1 MPNRIHLLDELVANQ
16 IAAGE
21 VIERPASV
29 LKELIE
35 NSIDAGATQIH
46 IEIEVG
52 GRQLIRVTDNGCGM
66 NRDDALLCLECHATS
81 KVKTSQDIQAIHTL
95 GFRGEAIP
103 SIASISRFRL
113 QTAEENSNGGTE
125 IFVSGGKIES
135 VKEIGAPTGT
145 QVEVKNLFFN
155 VPGRR
160 KFMRSVETEAGH
172 LEQLFR
178 TYALAHPEINWFY
191 RSDHKTSYQLPATQ
205 IPLRRLEDLLGKEWI
220 NQLVPVQAQQ
230 SGIQLQGWIG
240 RAGVSRSSKSDEY
253 WFVNT
258 RPVESRTLYYA
269 LREGYQ
275 NALMKG
281 RHPIGVL
288 FLKLPAESI
297 DVNVHPAK
305 REIRFR
311 DDYSI
316 RQFLVAAIRAS
327 LQTTQPTPITVTLTT
342 AVPPATPLSSYK
354 INQPLSPTPIAMAQR
369 SSSSPSLSPQEI
381 PIDLPLPL
389 PTVHSQSTS
398 PKTYQSYGPLR
409 LRVLGIVNQ
418 LYIIAESQEGLVI
431 IDQHAAHERV
441 LFERVLKQK
450 IAGAAA
456 SQRLLVPVSLELP
469 PTQTAFLKTIQST
482 LETAGLVIQ
491 DFGKNTFVV
500 ESVPPFFPHDK
511 ITSLTQDI
519 LDDLQT
525 QGGETKTKRHFSEEI
540 IIRTVCRKAIKANDK
555 IRTEE
560 IDRLIEDL
568 LACDL
573 PYTCP
578 HGRPTLILLNHNEL
592 EKKFGRITP

>member
-35 NSIDAGATQIH
+35 NSIDADAKKID
-46 IEIEVG
+46 IEIEIG
-52 GRQLIRVTDNGCGM
+52 GRQLIRVTDDGHGM
-66 NRDDALLCLECHATS
+66 DRHDALLCLERHATS
-81 KVKTSQDIQAIHTL
+81 KVRTTQDIQTIHTL

-103 SIASISRFRL
+103 SIASVSRFRL
-113 QTAEENSNGGTE
+113 QTAESNTASGTE
-125 IFVSGGKIES
+125 VFLSGGKIET
-135 VKEIGAPTGT
+135 VKEVGTPTGT

-160 KFMRSVETEAGH
+160 KFLRSVETEAGH

-178 TYALAHPEINWFY
+178 TYALAHTNISWTY
-191 RSDHKTSYQLPATQ
+191 RVDHKTLYQLPATHF
-205 IPLRRLEDLLGKEWI
+205 PMRRLEDLFGNEWTK
-220 NQLVPVQAQQ
+220 QLLPIDAQQ
-230 SGIQLQGWIG
+230 NGMHLEGWIG
-240 RAGVSRSSKSDEY
+240 RAGVSRSAKTDEY
-253 WFVNT
+253 WFVNS

-269 LREGYQ
+269 IREGYH

-281 RHPIGVL
+281 RHPIAVL
-288 FLKLPAESI
+288 FLYVPVETV

-311 DDYSI
+311 EDFQI
-316 RQFLVAAIRAS
+316 RQFLVKAIQDA
-327 LQTTQPTPITVTLTT
+327 LQIPQ
-342 AVPPATPLSSYK
+342 S
-354 INQPLSPTPIAMAQR
+354 TPIAVSLNAQ
-369 SSSSPSLSPQEI
+369 PSTSNDISQSAQAYI
-381 PIDLPLPL
+381 PIPRPIAEISLTPTHPPSPTTSLDLPLSL
-389 PTVHSQSTS
+389 PRVQSHG
-398 PKTYQSYGPLR
+398 KTQNYQNYGPLR
-409 LRVLGIVNQ
+409 LRILGIIHR
-418 LYIIAESQEGLVI
+418 LYIIAESEQGLVI

-456 SQRLLVPVSLELP
+456 SQRLLVPVSLELSP
-469 PTQTAFLKTIQST
+469 SQTAFLKLIQAL
-482 LETAGLVIQ
+482 LEKAGLIIQ
-491 DFGKNTFVV
+491 EFGKNTFII
-500 ESVPPFFPHDK
+500 ESVPPFFPQEK

-519 LDDLQT
+519 LDELET

-555 IRTEE
+555 IRNEE
-560 IDRLIEDL
+560 VDRLIEDL

-578 HGRPTLILLNHNEL
+578 HGRPTLILLNHKEL
-592 EKKFGRITP
+592 EKKFGRIN

>member
-35 NSIDAGATQIH
+35 NSIDAGATKID

-66 NRDDALLCLECHATS
+66 NRDDALLCLERHATS
-81 KVKTSQDIQAIHTL
+81 KVRTTQDIQAIHTL

-113 QTAEENSNGGTE
+113 QTAEENSNGTE
-125 IFVSGGKIES
+125 IFISGGKIES
-135 VKEIGAPTGT
+135 VKEIGVPTGT
-145 QVEVKNLFFN
+145 QIEVKNLFFN
-155 VPGRR
+155 IPGRR

-172 LEQLFR
+172 LEHLFR
-178 TYALAHPEINWFY
+178 TYALAHSDINWSY
-191 RSDHKTSYQLPATQ
+191 RSDHKTLHQLPATQ
-205 IPLRRLEDLLGKEWI
+205 TPFRRLEDLLGKEWVK
-220 NQLVPVQAQQ
+220 QLVPLQTQQ
-230 SGIQLQGWIG
+230 NGIQLKGWIG
-240 RAGVSRSSKSDEY
+240 RAGISRSTKNDEY
-253 WFVNT
+253 WFVNL

-269 LREGYQ
+269 MREGYH

-281 RHPIGVL
+281 RHPLAAL
-288 FLKLPAESI
+288 FLELPAASI

-311 DDYSI
+311 DDYPI
-316 RQFLVAAIRAS
+316 RQFLVEAIRTA
-327 LQTTQPTPITVTLTT
+327 LQIPQS
-342 AVPPATPLSSYK
+342 TPLSVALNIPATLSRD
-354 INQPLSPTPIAMAQR
+354 INPHETHQTLLASASVA
-369 SSSSPSLSPQEI
+369 PSLPPAIFSPET
-381 PIDLPLPL
+381 PIDLPLSL
-389 PTVHSQSTS
+389 PRVQTQTNS
-398 PKTYQSYGPLR
+398 PKTHQNYGPLR

-418 LYIIAESQEGLVI
+418 LYIIAESQEGLVL

-450 IAGAAA
+450 IEGIAA
-456 SQRLLVPVSLELP
+456 SQRLLVPVSLELSP
-469 PTQTAFLKTIQST
+469 HQTAFLKTIQPH
-482 LETAGLVIQ
+482 LENAGLILQ
-491 DFGKNTFVV
+491 DFGKNTFVI

-511 ITSLTQDI
+511 IISLTQDI
-519 LDDLQT
+519 LDELQS
-525 QGGETKTKRHFSEEI
+525 QGGELKTKHHFSEEM

-555 IRTEE
+555 IRAEE

-592 EKKFGRITP
+592 EKKFGRTVS

>member
-66 NRDDALLCLECHATS
+66 NRDDALLCLERHATS
-81 KVKTSQDIQAIHTL
+81 KVRTSQDIQAIHTL

-113 QTAEENSNGGTE
+113 QTAEENSHGGTE
-125 IFVSGGKIES
+125 VFISGGKIES
-135 VKEIGAPTGT
+135 VKEIGTPTGT

-178 TYALAHPEINWFY
+178 TYTLAHSDINWTY
-191 RSDHKTSYQLPATQ
+191 RSDHKTLYQLPASQT
-205 IPLRRLEDLLGKEWI
+205 LSRRLEDLLGKDWT

-230 SGIQLQGWIG
+230 SGLQLQGWIG
-240 RAGVSRSSKSDEY
+240 RAGISRSTKSDEY
-253 WFVNT
+253 WFVNA

-281 RHPIGVL
+281 RHPVAVL
-288 FLKLPAESI
+288 FLKLSPESI

-311 DDYSI
+311 EDFQI
-316 RQFLVAAIRAS
+316 RQFLVEAIRIA
-327 LQTTQPTPITVTLTT
+327 LQTPQPTPITVSLN
-342 AVPPATPLSSYK
+342 ATPSSISFSSPK
-354 INQPLSPTPIAMAQR
+354 INQPSTPTPTIVPL
-369 SSSSPSLSPQEI
+369 PSLTPSFSRQET

-389 PTVHSQSTS
+389 PSVHSSTPS
-398 PKTYQSYGPLR
+398 SKTYQSYGPLR
-409 LRVLGIVNQ
+409 LRILGIVNQ
-418 LYIIAESQEGLVI
+418 LYIVAESQEGLVI

-450 IAGAAA
+450 IAGSAT
-456 SQRLLVPVSLELP
+456 SQRLLVPISLELS
-469 PTQTAFLKTIQST
+469 PTQTTFVKTIQST
-482 LETAGLVIQ
+482 LETAGLILQ
-491 DFGKNTFVV
+491 DFGKNTFVI
-500 ESVPPFFPHDK
+500 ESVPPFFPHHK
-511 ITSLTQDI
+511 IASLTQDI
-519 LDDLQT
+519 LDELQT
-525 QGGETKTKRHFSEEI
+525 QGNESKTKRHFSEEM

-555 IRTEE
+555 IRGEE

-578 HGRPTLILLNHNEL
+578 HGRPTLVLFNHNEL
-592 EKKFGRITP
+592 EKKFGRIST